1 MIYEEADIA
10 LLAVGS
16 MVKMAE
22 KVRDVLKET
31 GYSCTL
37 VNVRFVKPIDEEL
50 LEDLAKN
57 HRLAV
62 TMEEN
67 VRNGGFGDHVLEYV
81 SDRELPLQVLTVAL
95 PDEYVEHGNVE
106 VLRREVGLDRDAI
119 VKQVVTDYLTMRG
132 E

>member
-1 MIYEEADIA
+1 
-10 LLAVGS
+10 
-16 MVKMAE
+16 MAE

-81 SDRELPLQVLTVAL
+81 SDRELPLQVLNVAL
-95 PDEYVEHGNVE
+95 PDEYVEHGNVD
-106 VLRREVGLDRDAI
+106 LLYKEVGLDPELIAKRI
-119 VKQVVTDYLTMRG
+119 ITDYIGQM
-132 E
+132 